1 MDEEIIFK
9 ECKKHGL
16 TEFVLRTDGRYRCK
30 KCAVEAVQKRREK
43 IKDILI
49 DYKGGECQICGY
61 KRYRGALEF
70 HHINPDE
77 KEFGISKDGA
87 TRSLEESK
95 KEADKCVLVC
105 ANCHREIH
113 AGLIDI
119 NKSIN
124 NNRL

>member
-1 MDEEIIFK
+1 MGGKIILK

-16 TEFVLRTDGRYRCK
+16 TEFVLRTDSRYRCK

-43 IKDILI
+43 IKDVLI

-61 KRYRGALEF
+61 KKYRGALEF
-70 HHINPDE
+70 HHVNPDE
-77 KEFGISKDGA
+77 KEFGISKDGN